1 MCPSRYAAGLGGC
14 DQGPQIDGKRRHT
27 DLPSFEV
34 GRRANRRHR
43 KRVDVTARASP
54 GPASEVASIPA
65 PNEKS
70 PPHQWGGRRVAAG
83 GGERGSKTVH
93 HRQLMEK
100 GGALTKRRGFIFP
113 SRPIYA

>member
-83 GGERGSKTVH
+83 GGGGGSQTGQP
-93 HRQLMEK
+93 RQRPEEE
-100 GGALTKRRGFIFP
+100 GGPTNP
-113 SRPIYA
+113 

>member
-83 GGERGSKTVH
+83 GGEGANTTGNRHPLLG
-93 HRQLMEK
+93 K
-100 GGALTKRRGFIFP
+100 GVALTHRRGLLFP
-113 SRPIYA
+113 SID

>member
-83 GGERGSKTVH
+83 GGGGGSKTAK
-93 HRQLMEK
+93 RDAPIGK
-100 GGALTKRRGFIFP
+100 GGASTQRRG
-113 SRPIYA
+113 